1 MVGLWTEIPEPLA
14 DVVPISMRE
23 VAMQQEP
30 LSLDEFLSSR
40 LFDVQGEK
48 LKIYEALLAQMLR
61 KYVPSNRKIEIN
73 LMKAYTDTTL
83 DITLDENG
91 IAKISWG
98 EG

>member
-23 VAMQQEP
+23 AIMQQEP
-30 LSLDEFLSSR
+30 ISLDEFLSSR
-40 LFDVQGEK
+40 LFDVPSEK
-48 LKIYEALLAQMLR
+48 LKIYEAILAQLLR
-61 KYVPSNRKIEIN
+61 KYVPHNRKIEIN
-73 LMKAYTDTTL
+73 LMKAYTDTVL
-83 DITLDENG
+83 DITLDKDG

>member
-1 MVGLWTEIPEPLA
+1 
-14 DVVPISMRE
+14 
-23 VAMQQEP
+23 MQQEP

-40 LFDVQGEK
+40 LFDVQAEK
-48 LKIYEALLAQMLR
+48 LKIYEAILAQMLR